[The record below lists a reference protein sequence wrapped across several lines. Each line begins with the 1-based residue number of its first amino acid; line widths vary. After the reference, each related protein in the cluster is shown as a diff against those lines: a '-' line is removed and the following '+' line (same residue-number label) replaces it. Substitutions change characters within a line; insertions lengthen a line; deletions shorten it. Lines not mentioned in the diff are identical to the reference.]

1 MKTPKIVMALLTLT
15 VISLSSTQA
24 FAWSSNRPEAPEA
37 PISEPGAP
45 IEEGDPSG
53 QPTLQVC
60 FADNSSGTTFRA
72 RGYNDQELIQGEAMR
87 NCQIQSKEA
96 GVDATTCRPLGCR
109 AQ

>member
-1 MKTPKIVMALLTLT
+1 MKTPRIVMTLLALT
-15 VISLSSTQA
+15 VISLFSTQA
-24 FAWSSNRPEAPEA
+24 FAWSSNRPEAPIGA
-37 PISEPGAP
+37 PGAP
-45 IEEGDPSG
+45 IEEGDSSG

-72 RGYNDQELIQGEAMR
+72 RGYNDQELIQSEAMR

-96 GVDATTCRPLGCR
+96 GVDANSCRPLGCR